1 MAENLAK
8 FVASRAGYRAHLTQT
23 FKKASS
29 IIQKESLT
37 DSDIV
42 SLNRIKEQLA
52 RKKTILQELDQK
64 IAPAI
69 EEPKEIEKEIFETED
84 ILEQI
89 EEAAAQISQSI
100 NNFVSTESSQVN
112 PPHEF
117 IQAISQSTNIQ
128 TPLNTTTNANPTTEV
143 AQQNNT
149 PLGNTQSEEVS
160 QPPVVEQPQQE
171 HQVNTPEDP
180 PTLPATTPHN
190 PSSFNQN
197 SRLPKLNLPTFS
209 GNPLQWF
216 TFWDSFQAAVHSNTT
231 LGDIQKFSYLKAQL
245 TGDAARAISGFPLPN
260 DNYTKAVQLLKE
272 RFGNA
277 SKVIN
282 AHMQSLLDLPNPK
295 HELTSLQLFYD
306 TMESHIRGLQS
317 LGRSHSSYGD
327 LLVPIVLGK
336 FLNK

>member
-37 DSDIV
+37 DSDIA
-42 SLNRIKEQLA
+42 SLNLIKEQLA

-64 IAPAI
+64 IAAAI

-89 EEAAAQISQSI
+89 DEAAAQISQSI
-100 NNFVSTESSQVN
+100 NNFVSTELSQVN
-112 PPHEF
+112 PSHEF

-128 TPLNTTTNANPTTEV
+128 TPLNTTTNANPTIEV

-180 PTLPATTPHN
+180 PTLPATTPSAKDKMATH
-190 PSSFNQN
+190 
-197 SRLPKLNLPTFS
+197 R
-209 GNPLQWF
+209 
-216 TFWDSFQAAVHSNTT
+216 
-231 LGDIQKFSYLKAQL
+231 
-245 TGDAARAISGFPLPN
+245 
-260 DNYTKAVQLLKE
+260 E
-272 RFGNA
+272 RF
-277 SKVIN
+277 K
-282 AHMQSLLDLPNPK
+282 
-295 HELTSLQLFYD
+295 
-306 TMESHIRGLQS
+306 
-317 LGRSHSSYGD
+317 
-327 LLVPIVLGK
+327 
-336 FLNK
+336 

>member
-37 DSDIV
+37 DSDIA

-52 RKKTILQELDQK
+52 RKKSILQELDQK
-64 IAPAI
+64 IAAAI
-69 EEPKEIEKEIFETED
+69 DEPKEIEKEIFETED

-89 EEAAAQISQSI
+89 EEAAQVSQSI

-128 TPLNTTTNANPTTEV
+128 TPLNTTTNANPTIEV
-143 AQQNNT
+143 GQQNNT
-149 PLGNTQSEEVS
+149 
-160 QPPVVEQPQQE
+160 PVVEQPQQE

-180 PTLPATTPHN
+180 PTLPATTPHY

-197 SRLPKLNLPTFS
+197 SCLPKLNLPTFT
-209 GNPLQWF
+209 GNPLREF

-245 TGDAARAISGFPLPN
+245 TGDAARAISGIPFTN

-295 HELTSLQLFYD
+295 YELASLQLFYD
-306 TMESHIRGLQS
+306 TMESHIRGV
-317 LGRSHSSYGD
+317 RITWKI
-327 LLVPIVLGK
+327 P
-336 FLNK
+336 

>member
-37 DSDIV
+37 DSDIA

-52 RKKTILQELDQK
+52 RKKSILQELDQK
-64 IAPAI
+64 IAAAI

-128 TPLNTTTNANPTTEV
+128 TPLNTTTNANPTIEV
-143 AQQNNT
+143 GQQNNT
-149 PLGNTQSEEVS
+149 
-160 QPPVVEQPQQE
+160 PVVEQPQQE

-180 PTLPATTPHN
+180 PTLPATTPHY

-197 SRLPKLNLPTFS
+197 SRLPKLNLPTFT

-245 TGDAARAISGFPLPN
+245 TGDAARAISGFPLTN

-295 HELTSLQLFYD
+295 YELASLQPFYD
-306 TMESHIRGLQS
+306 TMESHIRGLE
-317 LGRSHSSYGD
+317 
-327 LLVPIVLGK
+327 
-336 FLNK
+336 